1 MVMNPQDEQMN
12 KPRGGLLGLFDKA
25 MKADEDTGLSPLQ
38 NFAAALD
45 PLILKD
51 LRGGEGIR
59 QQGVQRAATMSKNKT
74 VDMLRQQGRN
84 DLADAVMNR
93 TIGPKEAFS
102 VMQSE
107 KAADTA
113 FQRQK
118 DLAAFSAGLKAPAA
132 PKLYSEFAKLNADLQ
147 AGNISKDQYNASVQ
161 SFLNKN
167 KMSIRPFRDINRK
180 KTKVVTVGSVK
191 IGGDNPISVQSM
203 TNTLTT
209 DIEATINQIN
219 QITEAGGDLVRVS
232 CPDKEST
239 QALKKIIAPKKN
251 LSFSENFF
259 HMCFGKVPEKEI
271 VKAFDVSLI
280 LYAEHSFNV
289 STFTARTITSSLS
302 DIHGAITGAIA
313 SLKGP
318 LHGGANEEVMHMMK
332 KIKKPENALK
342 WINNALKNKEV
353 VMGFGH
359 RVYKSGDS
367 RVPTMRE
374 YFGKVAKI
382 KKDKTF
388 EKIYDIVEKV
398 MIKKKNIHPNV
409 DYPTG
414 PTYHLMGFDTDF
426 FTPIFVISRITG
438 WSAHIMEQHAANK
451 LIRPLAKYKGSKHR
465 TVMQLNQR

>member
-1 MVMNPQDEQMN
+1 MSDDI
-12 KPRGGLLGLFDKA
+12 KKGLLGIIVDETEISKVMPEINSLTYRGYAAQDLCARCKFEEVAYLILNKELPNKKQLKQFETEEKKERILSKNLINILKQIPKKSHPMDVARTVVSVMGLEDKETKDNSPKANLRKA
-25 MKADEDTGLSPLQ
+25 MRI
-38 NFAAALD
+38 FA
-45 PLILKD
+45 
-51 LRGGEGIR
+51 
-59 QQGVQRAATMSKNKT
+59 KT
-74 VDMLRQQGRN
+74 PV
-84 DLADAVMNR
+84 A
-93 TIGPKEAFS
+93 
-102 VMQSE
+102 
-107 KAADTA
+107 
-113 FQRQK
+113 
-118 DLAAFSAGLKAPAA
+118 LAAFYRL
-132 PKLYSEFAKLNADLQ
+132 
-147 AGNISKDQYNASVQ
+147 
-161 SFLNKN
+161 
-167 KMSIRPFRDINRK
+167 RK
-180 KTKVVTVGSVK
+180 G
-191 IGGDNPISVQSM
+191 
-203 TNTLTT
+203 
-209 DIEATINQIN
+209 
-219 QITEAGGDLVRVS
+219 
-232 CPDKEST
+232 
-239 QALKKIIAPKKN
+239 KKIIPPKKI
-251 LSFSENFF
+251 LTFAENFF
-259 HMCFGKVPEKEI
+259 HMCFGKIPNKEI

-342 WINNALKNKEV
+342 WINKALDNKDV

-374 YFGKVAKI
+374 YFKRVAII

-398 MIKKKNIHPNV
+398 MIERKDIYPNV

-451 LIRPLAKYKGSKHR
+451 LIRPLASYKGNKHR
-465 TVMQLNQR
+465 KVLQLNQR

>member
-1 MVMNPQDEQMN
+1 MSDDI
-12 KPRGGLLGLFDKA
+12 KKGLLGIVV
-25 MKADEDTGLSPLQ
+25 DETEVSKVMPEINSLTYRGY
-38 NFAAALD
+38 AAQDLCAKCTFEEVAY
-45 PLILKD
+45 LILNGELPTKKQLKKFEKEERKERKLSKTLLDDIKKFPKKAHPMDVARTAVSIMGLEDKETKD
-51 LRGGEGIR
+51 NSPKANMR
-59 QQGVQRAATMSKNKT
+59 K
-74 VDMLRQQGRN
+74 
-84 DLADAVMNR
+84 VMR
-93 TIGPKEAFS
+93 IFAKMPVA
-102 VMQSE
+102 
-107 KAADTA
+107 
-113 FQRQK
+113 
-118 DLAAFSAGLKAPAA
+118 LAAFYRA
-132 PKLYSEFAKLNADLQ
+132 
-147 AGNISKDQYNASVQ
+147 
-161 SFLNKN
+161 
-167 KMSIRPFRDINRK
+167 RK
-180 KTKVVTVGSVK
+180 G
-191 IGGDNPISVQSM
+191 
-203 TNTLTT
+203 
-209 DIEATINQIN
+209 
-219 QITEAGGDLVRVS
+219 
-232 CPDKEST
+232 
-239 QALKKIIAPKKN
+239 KKIIPPKKN

-259 HMCFGKVPEKEI
+259 HMCFGKVPNRDI

-318 LHGGANEEVMHMMK
+318 LHGGANEEVMHMMN

-342 WINNALKNKEV
+342 WINKALDNKDV

-382 KKDKTF
+382 KKDKKF

-398 MIKKKNIHPNV
+398 MIDRKNIHPNV

-438 WSAHIMEQHAANK
+438 WSAHIIEQHAANK
-451 LIRPLAKYKGSKHR
+451 LIRPLASYKGSKHR
-465 TVMQLNQR
+465 RVLQLNQR

>member
-1 MVMNPQDEQMN
+1 MSDDI
-12 KPRGGLLGLFDKA
+12 KKGLLGIVV
-25 MKADEDTGLSPLQ
+25 DETEVSKVMPEINSLTYRGY
-38 NFAAALD
+38 AAQDLCAACKFEEVAY
-45 PLILKD
+45 LILNKD
-51 LRGGEGIR
+51 LPNSIQLKKFEKEEKDNREL
-59 QQGVQRAATMSKNKT
+59 SKNLYEIIKHMPKRSHPMDVART
-74 VDMLRQQGRN
+74 
-84 DLADAVMNR
+84 AV
-93 TIGPKEAFS
+93 S
-102 VMQSE
+102 VMGLEDKETTDSSQE
-107 KAADTA
+107 ANMRKALRIFAKTPTA
-113 FQRQK
+113 
-118 DLAAFSAGLKAPAA
+118 LAAF
-132 PKLYSEFAKLNADLQ
+132 YR
-147 AGNISKDQYNASVQ
+147 
-161 SFLNKN
+161 
-167 KMSIRPFRDINRK
+167 IRS
-180 KTKVVTVGSVK
+180 G
-191 IGGDNPISVQSM
+191 
-203 TNTLTT
+203 
-209 DIEATINQIN
+209 
-219 QITEAGGDLVRVS
+219 
-232 CPDKEST
+232 
-239 QALKKIIAPKKN
+239 KKIIKPKKT
-251 LSFSENFF
+251 LSFAENFF
-259 HMCFGKVPEKEI
+259 HMCFGKVPQKEI

-318 LHGGANEEVMHMMK
+318 LHGGANEEVMHMMN

-342 WINNALKNKEV
+342 WIKNALKNKDV

-382 KKDKTF
+382 KKDKKF

-398 MIKKKNIHPNV
+398 MIKEKNIHPNV

-465 TVMQLNQR
+465 KVMELNYR

>member
-1 MVMNPQDEQMN
+1 MSDDI
-12 KPRGGLLGLFDKA
+12 KKGLLGIIVDETEISKVMPEINSLTYRGYAAQDLCEACRFEEVAYLILNKDLPNSIQLKKFEKEERNARELTKNLYEIIKHMPKKSHPMDVARTAVSVLGLEDKETADSSHEANMRKA
-25 MKADEDTGLSPLQ
+25 MRI
-38 NFAAALD
+38 FA
-45 PLILKD
+45 
-51 LRGGEGIR
+51 
-59 QQGVQRAATMSKNKT
+59 KT
-74 VDMLRQQGRN
+74 
-84 DLADAVMNR
+84 
-93 TIGPKEAFS
+93 P
-102 VMQSE
+102 
-107 KAADTA
+107 TA
-113 FQRQK
+113 
-118 DLAAFSAGLKAPAA
+118 LAAF
-132 PKLYSEFAKLNADLQ
+132 Y
-147 AGNISKDQYNASVQ
+147 
-161 SFLNKN
+161 
-167 KMSIRPFRDINRK
+167 R
-180 KTKVVTVGSVK
+180 
-191 IGGDNPISVQSM
+191 
-203 TNTLTT
+203 
-209 DIEATINQIN
+209 
-219 QITEAGGDLVRVS
+219 VRNG
-232 CPDKEST
+232 
-239 QALKKIIAPKKN
+239 KKIIKPKKT
-251 LSFSENFF
+251 LSFAENFF
-259 HMCFGKVPEKEI
+259 YMCFGKVPQKEI

-332 KIKKPENALK
+332 KIKKPEHALK
-342 WINNALKNKEV
+342 WIKNALKNKEV

-398 MIKKKNIHPNV
+398 MIKEKNIYPNV

-451 LIRPLAKYKGSKHR
+451 LIRPLAKYKGNKHR
-465 TVMQLNQR
+465 KVMQLNQR

>member
-1 MVMNPQDEQMN
+1 MSDEI
-12 KPRGGLLGLFDKA
+12 KKGLLGIVV
-25 MKADEDTGLSPLQ
+25 DETEVSKVMPEINSLTYRGY
-38 NFAAALD
+38 AAQDLCAKCKFEEVAY
-45 PLILKD
+45 LILNGELPSKKQLKKFEKEERKERKLSKTLLDDIKKFPKKAHPMDVARTAVSIMGLEDKETKD
-51 LRGGEGIR
+51 NSPKANMR
-59 QQGVQRAATMSKNKT
+59 K
-74 VDMLRQQGRN
+74 
-84 DLADAVMNR
+84 VMR
-93 TIGPKEAFS
+93 IFAKMPVA
-102 VMQSE
+102 
-107 KAADTA
+107 
-113 FQRQK
+113 
-118 DLAAFSAGLKAPAA
+118 LAAFYRARKGKRIIP
-132 PKLYSEFAKLNADLQ
+132 P
-147 AGNISKDQYNASVQ
+147 
-161 SFLNKN
+161 KN
-167 KMSIRPFRDINRK
+167 K
-180 KTKVVTVGSVK
+180 
-191 IGGDNPISVQSM
+191 
-203 TNTLTT
+203 
-209 DIEATINQIN
+209 
-219 QITEAGGDLVRVS
+219 
-232 CPDKEST
+232 
-239 QALKKIIAPKKN
+239 

-259 HMCFGKVPEKEI
+259 YMCFGKVPNKDI

-318 LHGGANEEVMHMMK
+318 LHGGANEEVMHMMN

-342 WINNALKNKEV
+342 WINKALDNKDV

-382 KKDKTF
+382 KKDKKF

-398 MIKKKNIHPNV
+398 MIDRKNIHPNV

-438 WSAHIMEQHAANK
+438 WSAHIIEQHAANK
-451 LIRPLAKYKGSKHR
+451 LIRPLASYKGSKHR
-465 TVMQLNQR
+465 KVLQLNQR

>member
-1 MVMNPQDEQMN
+1 MSDDI
-12 KPRGGLLGLFDKA
+12 KKGLLGIVV
-25 MKADEDTGLSPLQ
+25 DETEISKVMPEINSLTYRGY
-38 NFAAALD
+38 AAQDLCARCD
-45 PLILKD
+45 FEEVAYLILNKE
-51 LRGGEGIR
+51 LPNKKQLKEFKKELSKEI
-59 QQGVQRAATMSKNKT
+59 TLSKNLINILKQIPKKSHPMDVART
-74 VDMLRQQGRN
+74 
-84 DLADAVMNR
+84 AV
-93 TIGPKEAFS
+93 S
-102 VMQSE
+102 VMGLEDKETKDNSPE
-107 KAADTA
+107 ANLRKAIRILAKTPTA
-113 FQRQK
+113 
-118 DLAAFSAGLKAPAA
+118 LAAFYRL
-132 PKLYSEFAKLNADLQ
+132 
-147 AGNISKDQYNASVQ
+147 
-161 SFLNKN
+161 
-167 KMSIRPFRDINRK
+167 RK
-180 KTKVVTVGSVK
+180 G
-191 IGGDNPISVQSM
+191 
-203 TNTLTT
+203 
-209 DIEATINQIN
+209 
-219 QITEAGGDLVRVS
+219 
-232 CPDKEST
+232 
-239 QALKKIIAPKKN
+239 KKIIAPKKKF
-251 LSFSENFF
+251 SFSENFF
-259 HMCFGKVPEKEI
+259 HMCFGKVPNKEI

-342 WINNALKNKEV
+342 WITKALKNKDV

-374 YFGKVAKI
+374 YFKRVAII

-398 MIKKKNIHPNV
+398 MIKEKNIYPNV

-438 WSAHIMEQHAANK
+438 WSAHIMEQHTANK
-451 LIRPLAKYKGSKHR
+451 LIRPLASYKGSKHR
-465 TVMQLNQR
+465 KVIQLNQR

>member
-1 MVMNPQDEQMN
+1 MSDDI
-12 KPRGGLLGLFDKA
+12 KKGLLGIVV
-25 MKADEDTGLSPLQ
+25 DETEVSKVMPEINSLTYRGY
-38 NFAAALD
+38 AAQDLCAKCKFEEVAY
-45 PLILKD
+45 LILNGELPNKKQLKQFENQERKERKLSKTMLEDIKKFPKKAHPMDVARTAVSIMGLEDKETKD
-51 LRGGEGIR
+51 NSPKANMRKVMRIF
-59 QQGVQRAATMSKNKT
+59 AKT
-74 VDMLRQQGRN
+74 PV
-84 DLADAVMNR
+84 A
-93 TIGPKEAFS
+93 
-102 VMQSE
+102 
-107 KAADTA
+107 
-113 FQRQK
+113 
-118 DLAAFSAGLKAPAA
+118 LAAFYRS
-132 PKLYSEFAKLNADLQ
+132 
-147 AGNISKDQYNASVQ
+147 
-161 SFLNKN
+161 
-167 KMSIRPFRDINRK
+167 RK
-180 KTKVVTVGSVK
+180 G
-191 IGGDNPISVQSM
+191 
-203 TNTLTT
+203 
-209 DIEATINQIN
+209 
-219 QITEAGGDLVRVS
+219 
-232 CPDKEST
+232 
-239 QALKKIIAPKKN
+239 KKIIPPKNN

-259 HMCFGKVPEKEI
+259 HMCFGKVPNKDI

-318 LHGGANEEVMHMMK
+318 LHGGANEEVMHMMN

-342 WINNALKNKEV
+342 WINKALDNKDV

-382 KKDKTF
+382 KKDKKF

-398 MIKKKNIHPNV
+398 MIERKDIHPNV

-438 WSAHIMEQHAANK
+438 WSAHIIEQHAANK
-451 LIRPLAKYKGSKHR
+451 LIRPLASYKGNQHR
-465 TVMQLNQR
+465 KVIQLNQR

>member
-1 MVMNPQDEQMN
+1 MSDDI
-12 KPRGGLLGLFDKA
+12 KKGLLGIIV
-25 MKADEDTGLSPLQ
+25 DETEISKVMPEINSLTYRGY
-38 NFAAALD
+38 AAQDLCARCD
-45 PLILKD
+45 FEEVAYLILNKE
-51 LRGGEGIR
+51 LPNKKQLKEFKKELSKEI
-59 QQGVQRAATMSKNKT
+59 TLSKNLINILKQIPKNSHPMDVART
-74 VDMLRQQGRN
+74 
-84 DLADAVMNR
+84 AV
-93 TIGPKEAFS
+93 S
-102 VMQSE
+102 VMGLEDKETRDNSP
-107 KAADTA
+107 KANLRKAIRILAKTPTA
-113 FQRQK
+113 
-118 DLAAFSAGLKAPAA
+118 LAAFYRL
-132 PKLYSEFAKLNADLQ
+132 
-147 AGNISKDQYNASVQ
+147 
-161 SFLNKN
+161 
-167 KMSIRPFRDINRK
+167 RK
-180 KTKVVTVGSVK
+180 G
-191 IGGDNPISVQSM
+191 
-203 TNTLTT
+203 
-209 DIEATINQIN
+209 
-219 QITEAGGDLVRVS
+219 
-232 CPDKEST
+232 
-239 QALKKIIAPKKN
+239 KKFIAPKKN

-259 HMCFGKVPEKEI
+259 HMCFGKVPNKEI

-342 WINNALKNKEV
+342 WITKALKNKDV

-374 YFGKVAKI
+374 YFKRVAII

-398 MIKKKNIHPNV
+398 MIKEKNIYPNV

-451 LIRPLAKYKGSKHR
+451 LIRPLASYKGNKHR
-465 TVMQLNQR
+465 KVIQLNQR

>member
-1 MVMNPQDEQMN
+1 MSDDI
-12 KPRGGLLGLFDKA
+12 KKGLLGIIV
-25 MKADEDTGLSPLQ
+25 DETEISKVMPEINSLTYRGY
-38 NFAAALD
+38 AAQDLCARCD
-45 PLILKD
+45 FEEVAYLILNKE
-51 LRGGEGIR
+51 LPNKKQLKEFKKELSKEI
-59 QQGVQRAATMSKNKT
+59 TLSKNLIDILKKIPKNSHPMDVART
-74 VDMLRQQGRN
+74 
-84 DLADAVMNR
+84 AV
-93 TIGPKEAFS
+93 S
-102 VMQSE
+102 VMGLEDKETKDNSP
-107 KAADTA
+107 KANLRKAIRIFAKTPTA
-113 FQRQK
+113 
-118 DLAAFSAGLKAPAA
+118 LAAFYRL
-132 PKLYSEFAKLNADLQ
+132 
-147 AGNISKDQYNASVQ
+147 
-161 SFLNKN
+161 
-167 KMSIRPFRDINRK
+167 RK
-180 KTKVVTVGSVK
+180 G
-191 IGGDNPISVQSM
+191 
-203 TNTLTT
+203 
-209 DIEATINQIN
+209 
-219 QITEAGGDLVRVS
+219 
-232 CPDKEST
+232 
-239 QALKKIIAPKKN
+239 KKIIVPKKKFN
-251 LSFSENFF
+251 FSENFF
-259 HMCFGKVPEKEI
+259 HMCFGKVPNKEI

-342 WINNALKNKEV
+342 WITKALKNKDV

-374 YFGKVAKI
+374 YFKRVAII

-398 MIKKKNIHPNV
+398 MIKEKNIYPNV

-451 LIRPLAKYKGSKHR
+451 LIRPLASYKGSKHR
-465 TVMQLNQR
+465 KVIQLNQR

>member
-1 MVMNPQDEQMN
+1 MSDDI
-12 KPRGGLLGLFDKA
+12 KKGLLGIVVDETEISKVMPEINSLTYRGYAAQDLCEACRFEEVAYLILNKDLPNSIQLKKFEKEEKDNRELSKNLYEIIKHMPKKSHPMDVARTAVSVMGLEDKETSDSSPEANLRKA
-25 MKADEDTGLSPLQ
+25 MRI
-38 NFAAALD
+38 F
-45 PLILKD
+45 
-51 LRGGEGIR
+51 
-59 QQGVQRAATMSKNKT
+59 SKT
-74 VDMLRQQGRN
+74 
-84 DLADAVMNR
+84 
-93 TIGPKEAFS
+93 P
-102 VMQSE
+102 
-107 KAADTA
+107 TA
-113 FQRQK
+113 
-118 DLAAFSAGLKAPAA
+118 LAAF
-132 PKLYSEFAKLNADLQ
+132 YR
-147 AGNISKDQYNASVQ
+147 
-161 SFLNKN
+161 
-167 KMSIRPFRDINRK
+167 IRN
-180 KTKVVTVGSVK
+180 G
-191 IGGDNPISVQSM
+191 
-203 TNTLTT
+203 
-209 DIEATINQIN
+209 
-219 QITEAGGDLVRVS
+219 
-232 CPDKEST
+232 
-239 QALKKIIAPKKN
+239 KKIIKPKKS
-251 LSFSENFF
+251 LTFAENFF
-259 HMCFGKVPEKEI
+259 YMCFAKVPQKEI

-318 LHGGANEEVMHMMK
+318 LHGGANEEVMHMMR

-342 WINNALKNKEV
+342 WINKALDNKDV

-398 MIKKKNIHPNV
+398 MIERKDIYPNV

-451 LIRPLAKYKGSKHR
+451 LIRPLASYKGSKHR
-465 TVMQLNQR
+465 KVLQLNQR